1 MSAKAVVF
9 LGLLDLTALCDVLNQ
24 RQMCCEATVDLDIL
38 NNPSVDVQMLPTKVF
53 VEIYCGSNN
62 VT

>member
-1 MSAKAVVF
+1 MVF

-24 RQMCCEATVDLDIL
+24 RQVRCEANVDLDIL
-38 NNPSVDVQMLPTKVF
+38 NNPRVDVQMLATKVF